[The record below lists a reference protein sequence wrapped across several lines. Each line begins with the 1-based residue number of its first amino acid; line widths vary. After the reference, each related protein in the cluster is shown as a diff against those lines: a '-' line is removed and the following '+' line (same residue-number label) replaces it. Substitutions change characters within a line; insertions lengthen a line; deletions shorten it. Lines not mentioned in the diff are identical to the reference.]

1 MRPVLLP
8 DDANSGALHA
18 LAAARSFR
26 LRAGDHPPR
35 GTVIL
40 RVLDAVRREFL
51 TLRLGGIRG
60 KRLERIGGA
69 LVHDHSDR
77 QLSRLLARELGTE
90 LSHRVPFRSAG

>member
-18 LAAARSFR
+18 LATARSFR

-35 GTVIL
+35 GIAIL
-40 RVLDAVRREFL
+40 RVLGGVSKEVL
-51 TLRLGGIRG
+51 TLWRGGILD
-60 KRLERIGGA
+60 KWLARIGEA
-69 LVHDHSDR
+69 LVHNHSDR
-77 QLSRLLARELGTE
+77 PFSRLLARELGTE